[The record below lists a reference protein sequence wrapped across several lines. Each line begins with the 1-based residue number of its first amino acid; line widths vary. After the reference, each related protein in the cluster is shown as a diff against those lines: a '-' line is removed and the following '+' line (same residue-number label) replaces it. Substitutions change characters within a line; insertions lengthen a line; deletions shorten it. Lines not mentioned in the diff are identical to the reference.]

1 MLEDDC
7 FYASIISLDKGKKI
21 FKGKCLPNKKIDF
34 NGLGSSHVH
43 LENKIFLSIGAPEQ
57 ESFDIRELAQKND
70 SVYGKIVTINKNDL
84 NQVIKGW
91 QEALQ
96 LMSVG
101 SKWEIVIPSELAYG
115 DRGAGR
121 VISPNSTLLF
131 DIELISI
138 K

>member
-70 SVYGKIVTINKNDL
+70 SVYGKIVTINKP
-84 NQVIKGW
+84 ICGG
-91 QEALQ
+91 
-96 LMSVG
+96 G
-101 SKWEIVIPSELAYG
+101 SILLIIRISQTIPNTEKTIPARQILA
-115 DRGAGR
+115 
-121 VISPNSTLLF
+121 
-131 DIELISI
+131 
-138 K
+138 